1 MIFVSAD
8 FDSRVGF
15 QNYKALAGDNYWA
28 LAGMVFNHNSDSHK
42 ERISV
47 ILVYKRLVFPPTGTE
62 GIKLNT
68 VPGHVRKYGQLN
80 K

>member
-1 MIFVSAD
+1 MSQQISIQE
-8 FDSRVGF
+8 S
-15 QNYKALAGDNYWA
+15 
-28 LAGMVFNHNSDSHK
+28 VFKVTRLWLEIIIGLLQAWFLTTIQDSHK